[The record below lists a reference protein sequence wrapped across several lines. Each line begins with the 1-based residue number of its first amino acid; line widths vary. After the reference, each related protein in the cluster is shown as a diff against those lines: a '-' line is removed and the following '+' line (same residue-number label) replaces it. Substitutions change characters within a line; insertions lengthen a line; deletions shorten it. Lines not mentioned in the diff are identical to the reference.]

1 VDITPQRQ
9 AELALRE
16 REREFAMM
24 INSIPQLVWVADAAG
39 DIVWCND
46 RWYAYTG
53 TTLETMQNGQGLY
66 EAQHPEHAERVTGR
80 IREAIRTGVAWE
92 DTFPLRSHD
101 GTYRW
106 FLSQALPIHDEA
118 GRIIRW
124 FGTHTD
130 ITEQLQAREAEA
142 RALREQAARQTAEAR
157 AEQLRL

>member
-1 VDITPQRQ
+1 
-9 AELALRE
+9 
-16 REREFAMM
+16 
-24 INSIPQLVWVADAAG
+24 
-39 DIVWCND
+39 
-46 RWYAYTG
+46 
-53 TTLETMQNGQGLY
+53 
-66 EAQHPEHAERVTGR
+66 R

-157 AEQLRL
+157 AEQLRLNAAELKRSNRELQDFAYVASHDLQEPLRKITAFADILQSEYG